1 MNISKIAKDHET
13 AWIGEAELA
22 TRAPS
27 APLEADASWNHLE
40 EVESAHSTKLFCPQA
55 LRCNMVQPRTAQDR
69 SKQKQNTIEYYFLYF
84 FPSHGHMCRVCN
96 MQLR

>member
-40 EVESAHSTKLFCPQA
+40 EVESAHSTKLFCPQ
-55 LRCNMVQPRTAQDR
+55 VQHGATTNGTRQVQAET
-69 SKQKQNTIEYYFLYF
+69 EYYRILF
-84 FPSHGHMCRVCN
+84 FVFFVHPMDICVVYVTCS
-96 MQLR
+96 

>member
-40 EVESAHSTKLFCPQA
+40 EVESAHSTKLFCPFHPMDI
-55 LRCNMVQPRTAQDR
+55 CVVYVTC
-69 SKQKQNTIEYYFLYF
+69 S
-84 FPSHGHMCRVCN
+84 
-96 MQLR
+96 